1 MNERG
6 KWLGM
11 WEFGLWAMESHGR
24 LLSWEVGVEGAH
36 SDKPG
41 WFSAPTS
48 PSQDVHSFDQEK
60 AVHLPST
67 VRLKQRLNDMSPW

>member
-1 MNERG
+1 MAWDVG
-6 KWLGM
+6 IWTLGNGEPREAPELGSGGM
-11 WEFGLWAMESHGR
+11 
-24 LLSWEVGVEGAH
+24 VGVEGAH